1 MPLDGNV
8 SYSLDVKKCAQQIVK
23 EAFAD
28 ILIGEFQMPSQD
40 QIESYLFQNIDYG
53 FDEYQVK
60 KKIQR
65 SHLQWSEGRI
75 NNELEKQKRRY
86 EKEFRNNLKVAVQ
99 NAVNEVENLVGG
111 LKDAIKA
118 WKIKNLE

>member
-1 MPLDGNV
+1 M
-8 SYSLDVKKCAQQIVK
+8 YSPDVKKCAQQIVK
-23 EAFAD
+23 ESFAD

-65 SHLQWSEGRI
+65 SHLQWSEDRI
-75 NNELEKQKRRY
+75 NDELEKHKRRY
-86 EKEFRNNLKVAVQ
+86 EKEFRHNLKVAVQ
-99 NAVNEVENLVGG
+99 NAVNEVENLVGSF
-111 LKDAIKA
+111 KDAIKT

>member
-1 MPLDGNV
+1 M
-8 SYSLDVKKCAQQIVK
+8 YSPYVKKCAQQIVK
-23 EAFAD
+23 ESFAD

-40 QIESYLFQNIDYG
+40 QIESYLFQNIDYR
-53 FDEYQVK
+53 FDEYKVK

-75 NNELEKQKRRY
+75 NDELEKQKRRY

-99 NAVNEVENLVGG
+99 NAVNEAENLVSS
-111 LKDAIKA
+111 LKDSIKT